1 MPLHT
6 GYINLSGY
14 FQRTLVA
21 GERNRY
27 VDKGWVSLL
36 RMAILVGVTAVLFG
50 TGCTRHVQIES
61 IGYTIF
67 DSYPVPKDTYY
78 KYPREAAVT
87 PRDAERGPFLVGFFK
102 SDMDLSSIAKSKG
115 MHHLGYNLFQC
126 PESAP
131 HKDSFFNDRVFEL
144 SREDSARLGP
154 PGEEYTF
161 KLYIPL
167 NLHET
172 IERSPFLHW
181 PEEETLVADSIR
193 ARGLCL
199 DVSAGAMTGFALRSN
214 TVILPVTIENSP
226 LRVSGILPGAEV
238 E

>member
-1 MPLHT
+1 M
-6 GYINLSGY
+6 
-14 FQRTLVA
+14 
-21 GERNRY
+21 
-27 VDKGWVSLL
+27 DKGWMSLL
-36 RMAILVGVTAVLFG
+36 RMAILVGVIAVLFG
-50 TGCTRHVQIES
+50 TGCTQHVQIES
-61 IGYTIF
+61 IGYTIV
-67 DSYPVPKDTYY
+67 DSYPAPKDEYY

-102 SDMDLSSIAKSKG
+102 SDVDLSSIAESKE

-126 PESAP
+126 PEPAP
-131 HKDSFFNDRVFEL
+131 HEYSFVNGRVFKL
-144 SREDSARLGP
+144 SGEDSVRLGP

-161 KLYIPL
+161 KLYIPS
-167 NLHET
+167 NLHKT

-181 PEEETLVADSIR
+181 PEEKTLVADGIR

-199 DVSAGAMTGFALRSN
+199 DVGAGAMTGFTLRSN

-226 LRVSGILPGAEV
+226 LRVSGISPEAEV

>member
-1 MPLHT
+1 M
-6 GYINLSGY
+6 
-14 FQRTLVA
+14 
-21 GERNRY
+21 
-27 VDKGWVSLL
+27 SLL
-36 RMAILVGVTAVLFG
+36 RMSVLVGVIAVLFG

-61 IGYTIF
+61 IGYTIV
-67 DSYPVPKDTYY
+67 DSYPVSKDAYY

-87 PRDAERGPFLVGFFK
+87 PQDAEHGPFLVGFFK
-102 SDMDLSSIAKSKG
+102 SDVDLSSIAESKE

-126 PESAP
+126 PEPAP
-131 HKDSFFNDRVFEL
+131 HEYSFSNDRVFEL
-144 SREDSARLGP
+144 SHEDSARLGS
-154 PGEEYTF
+154 PGEEDTF

-181 PEEETLVADSIR
+181 PEEKTLVADGIR

-214 TVILPVTIENSP
+214 TIILPVTVENSP
-226 LRVSGILPGAEV
+226 LRISGILPGAEI